1 MAYAFGNLGGLTFT
15 RMEIPYSYSTSLVGD
30 VVVP

>member
-1 MAYAFGNLGGLTFT
+1 MHLGNMGILTFI
-15 RMEIPYSYSTSLVGD
+15 RMETPYSYSTSLVGD